1 MNRYSASAVKFSFW
15 FSEFAETINLAA
27 KEPNRAELRAYI
39 EANNPY
45 SAVSPS
51 RLKTTTIVVMRRVE
65 AISPGLRELFSQLDP
80 VNQKMVNLISIMN
93 TESLTYS
100 FMYEVFRQELVLG
113 DRRIEPYEVTA
124 FFNKLSLEYPQVAK
138 WTDQTV
144 SRLQST
150 LRNYLRSAGLVK
162 NDGDDLV
169 VQSYLV
175 DPRLIDQLRADNK
188 PDYIAIFTGRV

>member
-1 MNRYSASAVKFSFW
+1 M
-15 FSEFAETINLAA
+15 
-27 KEPNRAELRAYI
+27 
-39 EANNPY
+39 
-45 SAVSPS
+45 
-51 RLKTTTIVVMRRVE
+51 
-65 AISPGLRELFSQLDP
+65 FSQLDP